1 MILKNNILNR
11 DNNFVYLIFG
21 FLVIFLQIF
30 YINKDTSK
38 LSNLADYKTN
48 TLRYINLEDTFF
60 LNEEKRVF
68 LKEYS
73 KLLNTQDCEINLTN
87 EPAWAYLLRKETCLK
102 YYVSWFLCF

>member
-73 KLLNTQDCEINLTN
+73 KLLNTQDMKLI
-87 EPAWAYLLRKETCLK
+87 
-102 YYVSWFLCF
+102 